1 MSDLEVRQLRYFVAV
16 AEELHFGRAAERL
29 GMAQPPLSRAIR
41 DLERQ
46 LGVQL
51 LERTT
56 RQVTLTRAG
65 SALLRDG
72 QAALDAVA
80 AAGRRAQHAGK
91 AEPALRLAMKADY
104 DAGLL
109 PQILAL
115 YEQDEAAIPVTVHMG
130 RRDEQAPA
138 LRDGRADVALAM
150 LPIDDRDLDFEPL
163 LTEPRLAALP
173 ATDPLAARESLCL
186 DDLAG
191 RLGPDD
197 LDPPRQQLDLAQI
210 FNLVELGQLVWFP
223 PTSVARR
230 HVRPD
235 IAYRPVADLEPTTLA
250 VVWPTQARSPAVA
263 AFVRAAMAVAVRRAD
278 SGSDRDKVTP
288 IHGGSAVARRIR

>member
-91 AEPALRLAMKADY
+91 PEPGLRLAMKADY

-109 PQILAL
+109 PQIMAL
-115 YEQDEAAIPVTVHMG
+115 YEQDDAAIPIAVQMG
-130 RRDEQAPA
+130 RRNEQAPS

-163 LTEPRLAALP
+163 LTEPRLVALP
-173 ATDPLAARESLCL
+173 ATDPLAARQNLCL

-191 RLGPDD
+191 RPGPDD
-197 LDPPRQQLDLAQI
+197 LDPPQQLDLAQI

-235 IAYRPVADLEPTTLA
+235 IVYRPVADLEPTTLA

-263 AFVRAAMAVAVRRAD
+263 AFVRAAMAVAVIRAD
-278 SGSDRDKVTP
+278 SGAGTGTVTP
-288 IHGGSAVARRIR
+288 IRGGSAAVRRIR